1 MPKKII
7 SITDNTNKKMRVLSS
22 ENEFENWYR
31 EQYDFSMFSEE
42 EIKLAIQDDRP
53 EKYPCIPLII
63 KEDIALL
70 YLSNDFILHC
80 VGVIFDK
87 KR

>member
-1 MPKKII
+1 MSKKTI
-7 SITDNTNKKMRVLSS
+7 SIKDSPNKKLRVLSS
-22 ENEFENWYR
+22 ENEFQNWYR

-53 EKYPCIPLII
+53 DNYPCIPLIVNNDA
-63 KEDIALL
+63 ELL

-80 VGVIFDK
+80 VGVIFDVK
-87 KR
+87 